1 MTLAK
6 HLGIAILAGI
16 VLLALTSKL
25 DSFRQYQLAQ
35 VAATVIA
42 VAGLTVLIGISG
54 QISIGH
60 GAFMFI
66 GGYSTALL
74 VMHLNWPIALVIAA
88 SGFVAGVAGA
98 IMGVAAA
105 RLRGPYL
112 AGATLML
119 AVALPAVAFQ
129 WQGVFGGDQ
138 GLNFTVSTPGF
149 LGANFQLT
157 EWQAWVCCVCALIV
171 LVLLANVLRSR
182 VGRSWRAL
190 RDNDT
195 AAALAG
201 LSVAKLRVLAFI
213 VSAACAGVAGS
224 LLAVTM
230 LNVTPGAFTL
240 ALSIQLLTAVVLGG
254 LGSLAGA
261 IWGGIILVLV
271 PPFLTNF
278 AASHGVSAG
287 SASVPI
293 VGYGLVLIV
302 VMLVFPA
309 GIQGGVR
316 RLLGL
321 ARPAAAGQASAV
333 GRRWQLAWKPAG
345 GNSAVG
351 SEADNSA
358 GGAVAGN
365 QIAASEAATKD
376 GVREEGSL

>member
-1 MTLAK
+1 MTLAR
-6 HLGIAILAGI
+6 HLGFAILAGI
-16 VLLALTSKL
+16 VLLALSSQL

-42 VAGLTVLIGISG
+42 VAGLTVLIGVSG

-66 GGYSTALL
+66 GGYATALL
-74 VMHLNWPIALVIAA
+74 VMHLHWPLAAVIAA
-88 SGFVAGVAGA
+88 SGFVAAIAGA
-98 IMGVAAA
+98 IMGAAAA

-138 GLNFTVSTPGF
+138 GLDFTVSTPGF
-149 LGANFQLT
+149 LGPSFQLT
-157 EWQAWVCCVCALIV
+157 EWQAWLCCVCALIV
-171 LVLLANVLRSR
+171 LVMLANLLRSR
-182 VGRSWRAL
+182 VGRNWQAL

-201 LSVAKLRVLAFI
+201 LNVAQLRVRAFI
-213 VSAACAGVAGS
+213 VSAACAGVSGS
-224 LLAVTM
+224 LLAATM

-261 IWGGIILVLV
+261 IWGGVILVLV

-278 AASHGVSAG
+278 ASSHGFSAG

-309 GIQGGVR
+309 GIQGGIR

-321 ARPAAAGQASAV
+321 AGPTTAGPVTAIS
-333 GRRWQLAWKPAG
+333 RRLLAWKPAG
-345 GNSAVG
+345 RSSAAG
-351 SEADNSA
+351 DSA
-358 GGAVAGN
+358 GNPAGN
-365 QIAASEAATKD
+365 QTAGHQIAASEAAAKD
-376 GVREEGSL
+376 GIAEEGTR

>member
-1 MTLAK
+1 MTLAR
-6 HLGIAILAGI
+6 HAGIAIVAGV
-16 VLLALTSKL
+16 VLLALTSRL
-25 DSFRQYQLAQ
+25 DSYRQYQVAE
-35 VAATVIA
+35 VAALVVA

-66 GGYSTALL
+66 GGYATALI
-74 VMHLNWPIALVIAA
+74 VMHLNWNLALVILA
-88 SGFVAGVAGA
+88 SAVVAGVAGA

-119 AVALPAVAFQ
+119 AVALPAVAYQ

-138 GLNFTVSTPGF
+138 GLDFTVTTPGF

-182 VGRSWRAL
+182 VGRNWRAV

-201 LSVAKLRVLAFI
+201 LNVAVLRVRAFI

-224 LLAVTM
+224 LLAMTM

-261 IWGGIILVLV
+261 VWGGIILVLV
-271 PPFLTNF
+271 PPFLSNF
-278 AASHGVSAG
+278 ATSHGLSAA

-293 VGYGLVLIV
+293 AGYGLVLIV
-302 VMLVFPA
+302 VMLVFPT
-309 GIQGGVR
+309 GVQGGVR
-316 RLLGL
+316 RLLSPV
-321 ARPAAAGQASAV
+321 APAAVAPVTAL
-333 GRRWQLAWKPAG
+333 GRRWPASRKRAG
-345 GNSAVG
+345 GQD
-351 SEADNSA
+351 ADPELTTS
-358 GGAVAGN
+358 
-365 QIAASEAATKD
+365 Q
-376 GVREEGSL
+376 GVDKEGTR

>member
-1 MTLAK
+1 MTLVRHA
-6 HLGIAILAGI
+6 GVAIIAGI
-16 VLLALTSKL
+16 VLLVLSSRL
-25 DSFRQYQLAQ
+25 DGFRQYQLAQ
-35 VAATVIA
+35 VAATVVA

-54 QISIGH
+54 QLSIGH
-60 GAFMFI
+60 GAFMFV
-66 GGYSTALL
+66 GGYATALL
-74 VMHLNWPIALVIAA
+74 VMHLNWPLALVIVA
-88 SGFVAGVAGA
+88 STLVAGLAGA

-119 AVALPAVAFQ
+119 AVALPAVAYQ

-138 GLNFTVSTPGF
+138 GLNFAVSAPGF
-149 LGANFQLT
+149 LGASFPLT
-157 EWQAWVCCVCALIV
+157 EWQAWVCCVCALIIM
-171 LVLLANVLRSR
+171 VLLANLLRSR

-195 AAALAG
+195 AAALTG
-201 LSVAKLRVLAFI
+201 LNVARLRVLAFV
-213 VSAACAGVAGS
+213 VSAACAGTAGS
-224 LLAVTM
+224 LLAMTM

-261 IWGGIILVLV
+261 VWGGIILVLV

-278 AASHGVSAG
+278 AGSHGLSAS

-309 GIQGGVR
+309 GVQGGVR
-316 RLLGL
+316 RLLGPVG
-321 ARPAAAGQASAV
+321 PAAAGPVSAI
-333 GRRWQLAWKPAG
+333 GRRWPPGRKA
-345 GNSAVG
+345 AVIG
-351 SEADNSA
+351 
-358 GGAVAGN
+358 
-365 QIAASEAATKD
+365 AATTEEAPEH
-376 GVREEGSL
+376 GVDKEGTR

>member
-1 MTLAK
+1 MTLAR
-6 HLGIAILAGI
+6 HTGIAIVVGV
-16 VLLALTSKL
+16 VLLALSSEL
-25 DSFRQYQLAQ
+25 GPYRQYQLAE
-35 VAATVIA
+35 VAATIVA

-66 GGYSTALL
+66 GAYATALI
-74 VMHLNWPIALVIAA
+74 VMHLHWNLALVIVA
-88 SGFVAGVAGA
+88 SAVIAGVAGA

-129 WQGVFGGDQ
+129 WQAAFGGDQ
-138 GLNFTVSTPGF
+138 GLDFVVTPPGF
-149 LGANFQLT
+149 LGANFQLA
-157 EWQAWVCCVCALIV
+157 EWQAWVCTVCALIV
-171 LVLLANVLRSR
+171 MILLANLLRSR
-182 VGRSWRAL
+182 VGRNWRAL

-201 LSVAKLRVLAFI
+201 LNVALLRVRAFV
-213 VSAACAGVAGS
+213 VSAACAGVGGS
-224 LLAVTM
+224 LLAMTM

-254 LGSLAGA
+254 LGTLAGA

-278 AASHGVSAG
+278 ASSHGLSSA

-293 VGYGLVLIV
+293 AGYGLVLIV
-302 VMLVFPA
+302 VMLVFPS
-309 GIQGGVR
+309 GVQGGLR
-316 RLLGL
+316 RLLGPI
-321 ARPAAAGQASAV
+321 APAASTQV
-333 GRRWQLAWKPAG
+333 NTLGRHLLVIRRRAD
-345 GNSAVG
+345 G
-351 SEADNSA
+351 SDTGHELT
-358 GGAVAGN
+358 
-365 QIAASEAATKD
+365 IA
-376 GVREEGSL
+376 EEVDKEGTR

>member
-1 MTLAK
+1 MTLAR
-6 HLGIAILAGI
+6 HTGLAIVAGV
-16 VLLALTSKL
+16 VLLALSARL
-25 DSFRQYQLAQ
+25 DSYRQYQLAE
-35 VAATVIA
+35 VAAAVVA

-60 GAFMFI
+60 GAFMFV
-66 GGYSTALL
+66 GGYTTALI
-74 VMHLNWPIALVIAA
+74 VMHLHWNLALVILA
-88 SGFVAGVAGA
+88 SAVMAGA
-98 IMGVAAA
+98 AGAVVGAAAA

-138 GLNFTVSTPGF
+138 GLDFVVTTPGF

-157 EWQAWVCCVCALIV
+157 EWQAWVCIVCALV
-171 LVLLANVLRSR
+171 AMVLLANLLHSR
-182 VGRSWRAL
+182 VGRNWRAL

-201 LSVAKLRVLAFI
+201 LNVALLRVHAFV
-213 VSAACAGVAGS
+213 VSAACAGVGGS
-224 LLAVTM
+224 LLAMTM

-261 IWGGIILVLV
+261 VWGGIILVLV

-278 AASHGVSAG
+278 ASSHGLSAA

-293 VGYGLVLIV
+293 AGYGLVLIV
-302 VMLVFPA
+302 VMLVFPS
-309 GIQGGVR
+309 GVQGAVR
-316 RLLGL
+316 RLLG
-321 ARPAAAGQASAV
+321 PVTPGAAPIKAL
-333 GRRWQLAWKPAG
+333 GRRWPAIRWRAG
-345 GNSAVG
+345 GQ
-351 SEADNSA
+351 DA
-358 GGAVAGN
+358 GHEPPTA
-365 QIAASEAATKD
+365 ETMD
-376 GVREEGSL
+376 EEGTL

>member
-1 MTLAK
+1 MTLAR
-6 HLGIAILAGI
+6 HAGIAIVAGV
-16 VLLALTSKL
+16 VLLALSSKL

-54 QISIGH
+54 QLSVGH

-66 GGYSTALL
+66 GGYATALI
-74 VMHLNWPIALVIAA
+74 VMHLKWPLVAA
-88 SGFVAGVAGA
+88 IVASAFVAGVAGA

-129 WQGVFGGDQ
+129 WQTAFGGDQ
-138 GLNFTVSTPGF
+138 GLDFTVTTPGF
-149 LGANFQLT
+149 LGASFQLT
-157 EWQAWVCCVCALIV
+157 EWDAWVCCVCALIV
-171 LVLLANVLRSR
+171 LVMLANLLRSR
-182 VGRSWRAL
+182 VGRNWRAL

-201 LSVAKLRVLAFI
+201 LNVGQLRVRAFI
-213 VSAACAGVAGS
+213 VSAACAGVSGS

-271 PPFLTNF
+271 PPFLTNT
-278 AASHGVSAG
+278 AASHGFSAG

-309 GIQGGVR
+309 GIQGGIR
-316 RLLGL
+316 RLFGL
-321 ARPAAAGQASAV
+321 AGPTAAGHVSAI
-333 GRRWQLAWKPAG
+333 GRRWQFAWKPAG
-345 GNSAVG
+345 GRSA
-351 SEADNSA
+351 
-358 GGAVAGN
+358 AGN
-365 QIAASEAATKD
+365 PAGYGTAGDQIAAREAAGKN
-376 GVREEGSL
+376 GVTEEGTP

>member
-1 MTLAK
+1 MTLAR
-6 HLGIAILAGI
+6 HAGIAIVAGI
-16 VLLALTSKL
+16 VLLALSSKL

-35 VAATVIA
+35 VAAIVIA
-42 VAGLTVLIGISG
+42 VGGLTVLIGISG
-54 QISIGH
+54 QLSLGH

-66 GGYSTALL
+66 GGYATALI
-74 VMHLNWPIALVIAA
+74 VMHLSWPLVAAIVA

-129 WQGVFGGDQ
+129 WQSFFGGDQ
-138 GLNFTVSTPGF
+138 GLDFTVATPGF
-149 LGANFQLT
+149 LGASFQLT
-157 EWQAWVCCVCALIV
+157 EWDAWVCCVCALIV
-171 LVLLANVLRSR
+171 LVMLANLLRSR
-182 VGRSWRAL
+182 VGRNWRAL

-201 LSVAKLRVLAFI
+201 LNVGQLRVRAFI
-213 VSAACAGVAGS
+213 VSAACAGVSGS

-271 PPFLTNF
+271 PPFLTNT
-278 AASHGVSAG
+278 AASHGFSAG

-309 GIQGGVR
+309 GIQGGIR
-316 RLLGL
+316 RLFGL
-321 ARPAAAGQASAV
+321 AGPTAAGHVSAI
-333 GRRWQLAWKPAG
+333 GRRWQFAWKPAG
-345 GNSAVG
+345 GRSA
-351 SEADNSA
+351 
-358 GGAVAGN
+358 AGN
-365 QIAASEAATKD
+365 PAGYETAGDQIAAREAAGKN
-376 GVREEGSL
+376 GVTEEGTP

>member
-1 MTLAK
+1 MTLAR
-6 HLGIAILAGI
+6 HAGLAIVAGV
-16 VLLALTSKL
+16 VLVALSTKL
-25 DSFRQYQLAQ
+25 DSYRQYQLAE
-35 VAATVIA
+35 VAATVVA

-66 GGYSTALL
+66 GGYATALI
-74 VMHLNWPIALVIAA
+74 VMHLHWNLALVILA
-88 SGFVAGVAGA
+88 SAVTAGVAGA
-98 IMGVAAA
+98 IMGAAAA

-129 WQGVFGGDQ
+129 WQGLFGGDQ
-138 GLNFTVSTPGF
+138 GLDFAVSPPGF
-149 LGANFQLT
+149 LGANFQLP
-157 EWQAWVCCVCALIV
+157 EWQAWLCTVCALIV
-171 LVLLANVLRSR
+171 MVLLANVLHSR
-182 VGRSWRAL
+182 VGRNWRAL

-201 LSVAKLRVLAFI
+201 LNIALLRVRAFV
-213 VSAACAGVAGS
+213 VSAACAGVGGS
-224 LLAVTM
+224 LLATTM

-278 AASHGVSAG
+278 ASSHGLSAA

-293 VGYGLVLIV
+293 AGYGLVLIL
-302 VMLVFPA
+302 VMLLFPS
-309 GIQGGVR
+309 GVQGGVR
-316 RLLGL
+316 RLFGPVAPGAPTPMNTL
-321 ARPAAAGQASAV
+321 
-333 GRRWQLAWKPAG
+333 GRRWLATRWRAG
-345 GNSAVG
+345 GQ
-351 SEADNSA
+351 DA
-358 GGAVAGN
+358 GHEPTTAEGMDQEGN
-365 QIAASEAATKD
+365 
-376 GVREEGSL
+376 R

>member
-6 HLGIAILAGI
+6 HAGIAIVAGV
-16 VLLALTSKL
+16 VLLALSSKL
-25 DSFRQYQLAQ
+25 DPYRQYQLAQ
-35 VAATVIA
+35 VAAMVVA

-54 QISIGH
+54 QLSIGN

-66 GGYSTALL
+66 GGYATALL
-74 VMHLNWPIALVIAA
+74 IIHLNWPLALVIVA
-88 SGFVAGVAGA
+88 SAVVAGVAGV

-119 AVALPAVAFQ
+119 AVALPAVAYQ

-138 GLNFTVSTPGF
+138 GLDFTVSTPGF
-149 LGANFQLT
+149 LGASFQLT
-157 EWQAWVCCVCALIV
+157 EWQAWVCCVCALV
-171 LVLLANVLRSR
+171 VMVLLANLLRSR
-182 VGRSWRAL
+182 IGRGWRAL

-201 LSVAKLRVLAFI
+201 LNVGRLRVLAFA
-213 VSAACAGVAGS
+213 VSAACAGAAGS

-261 IWGGIILVLV
+261 VWGAIILVLV

-278 AASHGVSAG
+278 AASHGLSAA

-293 VGYGLVLIV
+293 AGYGLVLVV
-302 VMLVFPA
+302 VMLVFPF
-309 GIQGGVR
+309 GIQGGIR
-316 RLLGL
+316 RLLGPVP
-321 ARPAAAGQASAV
+321 PAAAGPVSAL
-333 GRRWQLAWKPAG
+333 GRRLSSIRRSAASKPA
-345 GNSAVG
+345 ATH
-351 SEADNSA
+351 EAE
-358 GGAVAGN
+358 V
-365 QIAASEAATKD
+365 E
-376 GVREEGSL
+376 EEGSR

>member
-6 HLGIAILAGI
+6 HVGIAIVAGI
-16 VLLALTSKL
+16 VLLALSSKL

-60 GAFMFI
+60 GAFMFV
-66 GGYSTALL
+66 GGYATALL
-74 VMHLNWPIALVIAA
+74 VMHLNWPLPLVIVA
-88 SGFVAGVAGA
+88 SAIVAGLAGA
-98 IMGVAAA
+98 VMGVAAA

-138 GLNFTVSTPGF
+138 GLDFTVSTPGF
-149 LGANFQLT
+149 LGASFQLT

-171 LVLLANVLRSR
+171 LVLLANLLRSR
-182 VGRSWRAL
+182 VGRNWRAL
-190 RDNDT
+190 RDDET

-201 LSVAKLRVLAFI
+201 LNVAKLRVRAFI

-261 IWGGIILVLV
+261 IWGGVILVLV

-278 AASHGVSAG
+278 ASSHGFSAG

-302 VMLVFPA
+302 VILVFPA

-321 ARPAAAGQASAV
+321 ARPTSAGQGGAIA
-333 GRRWQLAWKPAG
+333 RRWQFAWKPTG
-345 GNSAVG
+345 GSSAVG
-351 SEADNSA
+351 SAADKSVGNEA
-358 GGAVAGN
+358 AGN
-365 QIAASEAATKD
+365 EAAAKD
-376 GVREEGSL
+376 RITEEGTT

>member
-1 MTLAK
+1 MTLAR
-6 HLGIAILAGI
+6 HAGIAIVVGV
-16 VLLALTSKL
+16 VLLAASSRL
-25 DSFRQYQLAQ
+25 DSYRQYQLAE

-60 GAFMFI
+60 GAFMFV
-66 GGYSTALL
+66 GGYATALL
-74 VMHLNWPIALVIAA
+74 VMHLNWNLALVILA
-88 SGFVAGVAGA
+88 SAVVAGVAGA
-98 IMGVAAA
+98 VVGIAAA

-119 AVALPAVAFQ
+119 AVALPAVAYQ

-138 GLNFTVSTPGF
+138 GLDFVVTSPGF

-157 EWQAWVCCVCALIV
+157 EWQAWVCTVSALIV
-171 LVLLANVLRSR
+171 MVLLANALRSR
-182 VGRSWRAL
+182 VGRNWRAL

-201 LSVAKLRVLAFI
+201 LNVAVLRVRAFI

-224 LLAVTM
+224 LLAMTM

-240 ALSIQLLTAVVLGG
+240 ALSVQLLTAVVLGG

-261 IWGGIILVLV
+261 VWGGIILVLV

-278 AASHGVSAG
+278 AASHGLSSA

-293 VGYGLVLIV
+293 AGYGLVLIV
-302 VMLVFPA
+302 VMLAFPT
-309 GIQGGVR
+309 GVQGGIR
-316 RLLGL
+316 RLLG
-321 ARPAAAGQASAV
+321 APAAMAPGNAV
-333 GRRWQLAWKPAG
+333 GRRWPAIRRRAG
-345 GNSAVG
+345 GQ
-351 SEADNSA
+351 DA
-358 GGAVAGN
+358 GP
-365 QIAASEAATKD
+365 ELTTTT
-376 GVREEGSL
+376 GVDKEGTTT

>member
-1 MTLAK
+1 
-6 HLGIAILAGI
+6 
-16 VLLALTSKL
+16 
-25 DSFRQYQLAQ
+25 
-35 VAATVIA
+35 
-42 VAGLTVLIGISG
+42 
-54 QISIGH
+54 
-60 GAFMFI
+60 
-66 GGYSTALL
+66 
-74 VMHLNWPIALVIAA
+74 
-88 SGFVAGVAGA
+88 
-98 IMGVAAA
+98 
-105 RLRGPYL
+105 
-112 AGATLML
+112 
-119 AVALPAVAFQ
+119 
-129 WQGVFGGDQ
+129 
-138 GLNFTVSTPGF
+138 
-149 LGANFQLT
+149 
-157 EWQAWVCCVCALIV
+157 VCALIV
-171 LVLLANVLRSR
+171 LVLLANLLRSR
-182 VGRSWRAL
+182 VGRNWRAL

-201 LSVAKLRVLAFI
+201 LNVAKLRVRAFI

-261 IWGGIILVLV
+261 VWGGIILVLV

-321 ARPAAAGQASAV
+321 ARPTQAEQVSAI
-333 GRRWQLAWKPAG
+333 GRRWQLVRKSAG
-345 GNSAVG
+345 ASSAVG
-351 SEADNSA
+351 HAADNVVSGSA
-358 GGAVAGN
+358 IGN
-365 QIAASEAATKD
+365 QIAASEAAAED
-376 GVREEGSL
+376 GLTEEGTR

>member
-1 MTLAK
+1 MTLAR
-6 HLGIAILAGI
+6 HAGLAIVAGV
-16 VLLALTSKL
+16 VLLALSSQL
-25 DSFRQYQLAQ
+25 DSYRQYQLAQ

-66 GGYSTALL
+66 GGYATALL
-74 VMHLNWPIALVIAA
+74 VMHLNWNLALVILA
-88 SGFVAGVAGA
+88 SAVVAGVAGA
-98 IMGVAAA
+98 VVGIAAA

-119 AVALPAVAFQ
+119 AVALPAVAYQ

-138 GLNFTVSTPGF
+138 GLDFVVTTPGF

-157 EWQAWVCCVCALIV
+157 EWQAWVCCICALIV
-171 LVLLANVLRSR
+171 MVLLANVLRSR
-182 VGRSWRAL
+182 VGRNWRAL

-201 LSVAKLRVLAFI
+201 LNVAVLRVRAFI
-213 VSAACAGVAGS
+213 VSAACAGVAGA
-224 LLAVTM
+224 LLAMTM

-261 IWGGIILVLV
+261 VWGGIILVLV

-278 AASHGVSAG
+278 AASHGLSAA

-293 VGYGLVLIV
+293 AGYGLVLIV
-302 VMLVFPA
+302 VMLAFPA
-309 GIQGGVR
+309 GVQGGAR
-316 RLLGL
+316 RLLGTQ
-321 ARPAAAGQASAV
+321 AAAAHVTAL
-333 GRRWQLAWKPAG
+333 GRRWPAIRKRAG
-345 GNSAVG
+345 GQDAG
-351 SEADNSA
+351 PELTTTKGAD
-358 GGAVAGN
+358 
-365 QIAASEAATKD
+365 K
-376 GVREEGSL
+376 EGTT